1 MRGPDFHAGGKAG
14 SWIPYVIPNSV
25 RHPMRDH
32 LRATCFIRCG
42 TPPYLGSEVNGG
54 PLGGVPPSLDI
65 PAPRSAFFIE
75 NFCVWRNCLD
85 PPYPEFRTPGKNR
98 NNNCILPRGLCF
110 SFTPMGDDTP
120 KTTSHPVVFSWGL
133 LIRQFILC
141 FVYVVRPFT

>member
-85 PPYPEFRTPGKNR
+85 PPPIPNSA
-98 NNNCILPRGLCF
+98 PRGRIETIIAFFPGVFVFLLRPWVM
-110 SFTPMGDDTP
+110 TPRKRLVT
-120 KTTSHPVVFSWGL
+120 L
-133 LIRQFILC
+133 LYFPGAFL
-141 FVYVVRPFT
+141 